1 LLELYESTEYS
12 AVTINET
19 WQQKLTRMTKASK
32 VITVEM
38 LAKMF
43 GGVLPEQKS
52 NVDNDDNQATT

>member
-1 LLELYESTEYS
+1 
-12 AVTINET
+12 
-19 WQQKLTRMTKASK
+19 MTKASK